1 MVPFIKIKDQ
11 SEIPNKEEIS
21 SSQKRKNK
29 EDLPALFSFELLTLR
44 GHKALVSFYRLF

>member
-29 EDLPALFSFELLTLR
+29 EDLPALFSFELLFIDYFRILI
-44 GHKALVSFYRLF
+44 K